1 MQSAKPHPR
10 VESVGFTALIPTE
23 KGRRFYRFG
32 FSESED
38 RMIRHV
44 SKVFGVSA
52 MTNIHVVVAARMED
66 GRIHLLDETGIKL
79 LKGVI
84 L

>member
-1 MQSAKPHPR
+1 MPQPR
-10 VESVGFTALIPTE
+10 VESVGYTALIP
-23 KGRRFYRFG
+23 KGKDGEFFRFG